1 MALTDATDWRVAQ
14 SKPHK
19 EEYLWRYLLTQGYEV
34 FYPHLTAKPV
44 NPRSRPRQPYFPRY
58 LFVRGDDERVN
69 PLAFRWMPGA
79 TGLVVIGGDVAQV
92 PDSIVAGIQRHLEA
106 VNAAGSELFARLKQG
121 DRVIIQ
127 EGPFAGYEAIFDVR
141 LSGQERVRVLLK
153 LLQGRC
159 VRMNVRVSQIRP
171 A

>member
-1 MALTDATDWRVAQ
+1 MMSDTTDWRVVQ

-19 EEYLWRYLLTQGYEV
+19 EEYLWRVLTTQGYEV
-34 FYPHLTAKPV
+34 FYPHLTLKPV

-79 TGLVVIGGDVAQV
+79 TGLVVIGGAVARV
-92 PDSIVAGIQRHLEA
+92 PDSIVAAIRRHLEV
-106 VNAAGSELFARLKQG
+106 VNANGNELLTRLKPG
-121 DRVIIQ
+121 DRVVIQ
-127 EGPFAGYEAIFDVR
+127 DGPFAGYEAIFDVR
-141 LSGQERVRVLLK
+141 LSGSERVRVLLK
-153 LLQGRC
+153 LLHDRC
-159 VRMNVRVSQIRP
+159 VRVNLRVSQIRL